1 MDCSK
6 PRPGGKEEVRYE
18 TEFRAGLTSA
28 DPVRGVVLSND
39 DPAVRELN
47 ALFGDHTFF
56 LDRNGLNVVESNEDA
71 QAGAPEGTVVN
82 LASWT
87 DEGWV
92 WCPMN
97 PNQRKSSSCLRR
109 GTD

>member
-1 MDCSK
+1 MKLNSAQV
-6 PRPGGKEEVRYE
+6 EQ
-18 TEFRAGLTSA
+18 ALTQFE
-28 DPVRGVVLSND
+28 GVVLPND

-56 LDRNGLNVVESNEDA
+56 LDRNGLNVVEPNEDA

-87 DEGWV
+87 DESMDGLV
-92 WCPMN
+92 PHEPEPTKVVLMLG
-97 PNQRKSSSCLRR
+97 K
-109 GTD
+109 GH